1 MLKRFFNWLVG
12 GYSELPPVPKTT
24 TSSDPAPSSTDHH
37 EEEHPDPEV
46 EAAEDA
52 SGLLEEVP
60 GEPVTVTTRSLSGDN
75 EPPQLLDIGE
85 VELVEL
91 DEIGE
96 IEEVDLEVDPANDD
110 ATPSVQSGRTQR
122 YLWCLDNGHGEL
134 QKGKRAPAP
143 VDGKLFEEWEFNRDI
158 VRRIIESLQR
168 NGVAFYN
175 VVPETQVESF
185 LKGRVDRA
193 NNKQSDLPKIYV
205 SIHANAAGLPG
216 PGQFANGIGG
226 LETFHFPGSKSGKR
240 LATTFQRY
248 MVSELGWRDRGVKE
262 YPFYVLKHTSMPS
275 VLTENG
281 FYTDEEQTRKLLS
294 DEWRQKIANAHI
306 RAILEIER
314 DGI

>member
-12 GYSELPPVPKTT
+12 GYSVLPPVEK
-24 TSSDPAPSSTDHH
+24 TSSSAHAH
-37 EEEHPDPEV
+37 EANKAKAHPDPEV
-46 EAAEDA
+46 DEIEDA
-52 SGLLEEVP
+52 AGLSEDIE
-60 GEPVTVTTRSLSGDN
+60 GELVTVTTRSLSGD

-85 VELVEL
+85 VEMVEL
-91 DEIGE
+91 IEVGKIEVEEVE
-96 IEEVDLEVDPANDD
+96 IEIEAAPVEVAEVKPGQ
-110 ATPSVQSGRTQR
+110 PQK

-134 QKGKRAPAP
+134 QEGKRAPAK

-158 VRRIIESLQR
+158 VRRIIESLKR
-168 NGVAFYN
+168 NGIAYYN
-175 VVPETQVESF
+175 VVPETQVGSF

-193 NNKQSDLPKIYV
+193 NEKASDLPKIYV
-205 SIHANAAGLPG
+205 SIHANAAGLDA
-216 PGQFANGIGG
+216 PGQFRNGITG
-226 LETFHFPGSKSGKR
+226 LETFHFPGSQSGKR
-240 LATTFQRY
+240 LATVFQRY
-248 MVSELGWRDRGVKE
+248 MVDELGWRDRGVKE

-306 RAILEIER
+306 RAIMEIER